1 MNETPFLV
9 TRSTFTKAILSGH
22 IVNIFVGVI
31 VFTGLH
37 YGLNQSVTF
46 CIIATIFSTTAG
58 AILSSLI
65 ATKRLSA
72 PVHALSSE
80 LVKLHEKV
88 NESASALVQMS
99 SETQAML
106 NELPAGVI
114 TFDGNNNLTRINDAA
129 KRQLFLIEP
138 AEADEQPELTSKVVL
153 ERIKSLKVDGKS
165 IDFTDW
171 LHESKTNK
179 IQDVRFWPMATL
191 REPNQI
197 GAYDF
202 LARYNKSDTTGC
214 EVILIL
220 IDRERDY
227 AKQEK
232 QMEFISLAAHELRGP
247 ITVMRGIIDV
257 FKNEVSPKLDEDH
270 QNLLLRMG
278 VSSRQLAGY
287 VDNILNV
294 SRIEKETFE
303 IRQKEVSWSSIIKLV
318 TEDLTLRA
326 QTHNR
331 KLSFKVPED
340 LPSVAVDDVAI
351 SHVVTNLVDNAIK
364 YSKDGGEIIVSTVLK
379 GDELETTVQDFGI
392 GIPANVVDN
401 LFTKFFRS
409 TQGKQVATGTGLG
422 LYLCKNIVEA
432 HGGTIWVRSSEGHG
446 TTFGFT
452 VPTFASVA
460 KSLKNGNNQ
469 DNGIVRGNHG
479 WIKNHALYRR

>member
-22 IVNIFVGVI
+22 IVNIIVGII
-31 VFTGLH
+31 VFTGVH
-37 YGLNQSVTF
+37 YGLHQVIPVA
-46 CIIATIFSTTAG
+46 IIITIFSTTVG

-72 PVHALSSE
+72 PVHALNSE

-88 NESASALVQMS
+88 NASTSALTQMS

-114 TFDGNNNLTRINDAA
+114 TFDSNNNLTRINDTA
-129 KRQLFLIEP
+129 KRQLFLVEP
-138 AEADEQPELTSKVVL
+138 SQETEAPELNAAIVM
-153 ERIKSLKVDGKS
+153 ERIKQLVSDGKT

-179 IQDVRFWPMATL
+179 IQDVKFWPMATL
-191 REPNQI
+191 RQNNQV

-202 LARYNKSDTTGC
+202 LARYNKSDTNGC
-214 EVILIL
+214 EVTLML
-220 IDRERDY
+220 VDRERDF

-257 FKNEVSPKLDEDH
+257 FKNEVSQDLDADH

-303 IRQKEVSWSSIIKLV
+303 IRQKESDWQSVITQV
-318 TEDLTLRA
+318 TEDLSLRA
-326 QTHNR
+326 ETHHR
-331 KLSFKVPED
+331 KLRFNIAQN
-340 LPSVAVDDVAI
+340 LPTVAIDDVAM
-351 SHVVTNLVDNAIK
+351 SHVITNLVDNAIK
-364 YSKDGGEIIVSTVLK
+364 YSKENGEIVVSTVLK
-379 GDELETTVQDFGI
+379 GDEIETTVQDFGI

-401 LFTKFFRS
+401 LFTKFYRS
-409 TQGKQVATGTGLG
+409 QQGRQVATGTGLG

-432 HGGTIWVRSSEGHG
+432 HGGTIWVRSSEGKG

-452 VPTFASVA
+452 VPTYASVA
-460 KSLKNGNNQ
+460 KSLKNGDNQ
-469 DNGIVRGNHG
+469 ENGIVRGNHG
-479 WIKNHALYRR
+479 WIKNHALFRR